1 MQQKYLKKLNY
12 FLLEAGDKFKCQKR
26 QFHGTLIQPIIMQ
39 IGKMAD
45 YNLLLA
51 AIPEDTGKSEP
62 INQKK

>member
-1 MQQKYLKKLNY
+1 
-12 FLLEAGDKFKCQKR
+12 
-26 QFHGTLIQPIIMQ
+26 MQ